1 MRKLMRW
8 KLGGLGLVLA
18 ACLAPSDAAQAQTK
32 LVEQAGYPA
41 PDLSN
46 ILNLIAEQVGFFKE
60 EGLQVEVR
68 FSTGGPQATQI
79 TASGGADVGQVTQE
93 PAIEGYD
100 KGIRGKMFYT
110 QFTRLIY
117 HVAVPADSAIQSI
130 ADLTGKKIGVSNM
143 ASASLVVARSALRHH
158 KVPIEGDTF
167 RPVGLGDGAVAALRT
182 GQVQALSMWTAAY
195 ASMMRAGISFRFLYH
210 PTVAEIGSGG
220 FFASDKVLAE
230 KRDSLIKFARAQAK
244 ATIFVLENPE
254 ATLRLYWKSN
264 PAGRGGGTDEEA
276 LKRGLIE
283 MSTVRPVYSREK
295 LADKRY
301 GFADM
306 AGIQTYVDMFREEGV
321 IARSIPA
328 TELVTNE
335 FVEQINNFD
344 VAKVRALAQNWK

>member
-18 ACLAPSDAAQAQTK
+18 ACLAPPDAAQAQTK

-46 ILNLIAEQVGFFKE
+46 ILNLIAEQAGFFKE

-79 TASGGADVGQVTQE
+79 TASGGADIGQVTQE

-220 FFASDKVLAE
+220 FFASENGLAE

-254 ATLRLYWKSN
+254 ATLRIYWKSN

-276 LKRGLIE
+276 LKRGLVE

-306 AGIQTYVDMFREEGV
+306 AGIQTYIDMFRDEGV

-335 FVEQINNFD
+335 FVEQINSFD

>member
-8 KLGGLGLVLA
+8 KLGGLGVVLA
-18 ACLAPSDAAQAQTK
+18 VCLAPSDAAQAQTR

-117 HVAVPADSAIQSI
+117 HVAVPADGAIQSI

-306 AGIQTYVDMFREEGV
+306 AGIQTYVDMFRDEGV

>member
-167 RPVGLGDGAVAALRT
+167 RPIGLGDGAVAALRT